1 MLQKKKLQIVKE
13 KNKTKGFFC
22 MRIAH
27 CFAQLHIV
35 QHNGKKKF
43 IASHDSFTKTID
55 YKTFALVLNAV
66 SSKLENETCVGLKL
80 L

>member
-13 KNKTKGFFC
+13 KNKTKVFFAC
-22 MRIAH
+22 A
-27 CFAQLHIV
+27 LLIV
-35 QHNGKKKF
+35 LLNCILCNAMVKKKF